1 MTRRRRLPMRFA
13 ALGLAAAVTAARAQ
27 PAVPEAPPPRPG
39 NVALEELLEQAAS
52 ATGRTF
58 LADQATP
65 ESVFVSGVDPA
76 DVDYTAL
83 LAVLRNN
90 DLAAVEID
98 GYVNVVRAAEIRQHP
113 LPIVDVDDDVP
124 ADEWVSAVIDVE
136 GMQAPQLVPVLRPL
150 LPVEAHLAA
159 TQGQNKLI
167 VVDRFGNVRRIAA
180 LIDGLR

>member
-1 MTRRRRLPMRFA
+1 MTRRPRLSMLFA
-13 ALGLAAAVTAARAQ
+13 ALGLAAALTAARAQ
-27 PAVPEAPPPRPG
+27 PPRPEPPPPRPG
-39 NVALEELLEQAAS
+39 NVALEELLEQAAA
-52 ATGRTF
+52 ATGRIF
-58 LADQATP
+58 LVDRATP
-65 ESVFVSGVDPA
+65 ESVFVSGVDTA
-76 DVDYTAL
+76 DIDYTAL

-98 GYVNVVRAAEIRQHP
+98 GYVHIVRAAEIRQYP

-124 ADEWVSAVIDVE
+124 ADEWVSAVIDME
-136 GMQAPQLVPVLRPL
+136 GMQATQLVPVLRPL

-159 TQGQNKLI
+159 TQAQNKLI